1 MNNLP
6 RLTTFTKI
14 CIRNMLPVNPHAVN
28 MLPNTLKRKEK
39 KKQNIQNIIKIIVK
53 LRFDILFNYY
63 LKSAYFEFSSI
74 KGNAKNS

>member
-1 MNNLP
+1 MYQEYAACQSP
-6 RLTTFTKI
+6 CSQYVAKHFK
-14 CIRNMLPVNPHAVN
+14 
-28 MLPNTLKRKEK
+28 KEGK

-63 LKSAYFEFSSI
+63 LISAYFEFSST